1 MVAYVA
7 KTFYICAVKLSCTK
21 MKWSELRRIAEK
33 NGWYLV
39 RHGGG
44 HDVYAHADKNYQIEI
59 ERHGSKE
66 VKTGIYYKLKKQ
78 IGF

>member
-1 MVAYVA
+1 
-7 KTFYICAVKLSCTK
+7 
-21 MKWSELRRIAEK
+21 MKWSELRRIAER

-39 RHGGG
+39 RYGRE
-44 HDVYAHADKNYQIEI
+44 HDVFGHPDKDYRITI

-66 VKTGIYYKLKKQ
+66 VKSGLYYKLKRQ